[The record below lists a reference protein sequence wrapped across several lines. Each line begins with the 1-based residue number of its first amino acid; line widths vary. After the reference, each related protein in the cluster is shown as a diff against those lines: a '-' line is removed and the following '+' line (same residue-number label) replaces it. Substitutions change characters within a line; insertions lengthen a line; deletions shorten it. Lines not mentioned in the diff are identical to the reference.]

1 MLSYRLSALAATV
14 KQRSMLVLGGTG
26 GLGPQVVVAALAEGY
41 DVTLFNRGITNPQL
55 FPQLRKLR
63 GFRNVDRSKENLS
76 ALQKGTWDVVI
87 DVWPSEPS
95 MVASAAEL
103 LHGRTEHYVYISSIA
118 AYDIL
123 DYADAGTTETSPVR
137 RWNGDETDYG
147 RSKAESE
154 RRLNG
159 IVRGKLTIL
168 RPGAI
173 EATPPG
179 WCGPGGGLLLTWLSR
194 CMDGRR
200 HIGPGDGSDP
210 IQYIDAKGIADFA
223 LQSIAGNHLGTYNIV
238 RDSVP
243 LREHIEMCRRATG
256 SIAEFVWIPRSFLLD
271 HALYPA
277 SYIGD
282 GKPQYFTGWIADPAI
297 RGLYQIS
304 NEKLKNIGWRARP
317 FGSVVAEALAAC
329 PVMAVGRFSV
339 PETLEPEK
347 EAAVLDAW
355 DCVQKAKG

>member
-1 MLSYRLSALAATV
+1 
-14 KQRSMLVLGGTG
+14 MLVLGGTG
-26 GLGPQVVVAALAEGY
+26 GLGPQLVLAALAGGY
-41 DVTLFNRGITNPQL
+41 DVTLFNRGVTHPQM

-63 GFRNVDRSKENLS
+63 GFRSVDSSKENLS
-76 ALQKGTWDVVI
+76 ALQRGTWDVVI

-118 AYDIL
+118 AYDIR
-123 DYADAGTTETSPVR
+123 DYAHAGTTETAPTR
-137 RWNGDETDYG
+137 AWNGDETDYG

-159 IVRGKLTIL
+159 ISGGKLTIL

-179 WCGPGGGLLLTWLSR
+179 WCGPGGGLLLTWLTR

-210 IQYIDAKGIADFA
+210 IQFVDAKGIADFA
-223 LQSIAGNHLGTYNIV
+223 LQATTGHHFGTYNMV
-238 RDSVP
+238 RDAVP
-243 LREHIEMCRRATG
+243 LREHIEMCKRATG
-256 SIAEFVWIPRSFLLD
+256 STAEFVSIPRSFLLD

-282 GKPQYFTGWIADPAI
+282 GKPQYFTGWIADPPI

-304 NEKLKNIGWRARP
+304 NEKLKNTGWQPRP

-329 PVMAVGRFSV
+329 PTMPMGKFSI

-347 EAAVLDAW
+347 EAAVLEAW
-355 DCVQKAKG
+355 NRVREAKG